1 MTCHNVRIIRCSNAA
16 DVGDE
21 MKSFGV
27 DPRGIRIMAPKG
39 RFHLLSIEKVKY
51 AAASIL
57 KQEMLAK
64 GGEAALSGD
73 IYLGGDRTTD
83 MLLMATERT
92 LERVVKV
99 LHIQPLPS
107 LQELADEI
115 DAAVRRASKRDFA
128 SCRIGK
134 RDFVWGEHTY
144 VVGIVNVT
152 PDSFS
157 GDGSLRHDDDSPEA
171 GADRA
176 VAQALSFLERGADI
190 LDIGGESTRPGA
202 AAVDIEAE
210 LGRVIPVIQRLRQM
224 VDAPISIDTYKA
236 DVARSALDVGADLVN
251 DVWGLQM
258 DPQMASLVAERGV
271 PVILMHNRSKPR
283 NAEQQRRLGGRYVG
297 VQYENLMADIIREL
311 RQQVRYAMREG
322 ISRDRIIVDP
332 GIGFGKTVEQ
342 NLRLLNNLDE
352 LRVMGLP
359 ILIGPSRKS
368 FIGYTLDLPPDDR
381 LEGTAAA
388 AALGIV
394 RGADMVR
401 VHDVGPLVRVARMTD
416 AIVHAG

>member
-1 MTCHNVRIIRCSNAA
+1 M
-16 DVGDE
+16 E
-21 MKSFGV
+21 SFGV

-39 RFHLLSIEKVKY
+39 RFHLLRIEKVKY

-115 DAAVRRASKRDFA
+115 DAAVRRASKHDFA
-128 SCRIGK
+128 SCRLGN
-134 RDFVWGEHTY
+134 RDFVWGEQTY

-157 GDGSLRHDDDSPEA
+157 GDGLLRRDDDSPEA
-171 GADRA
+171 GVERA
-176 VAQALSFLERGADI
+176 VAQALALLEQGADI

-202 AAVDIEAE
+202 AAIDAEAE
-210 LGRVIPVIQRLRQM
+210 LGRVIPVIQRLRPM

-236 DVARSALDVGADLVN
+236 DVARAALDVGADLVN

-271 PVILMHNRSKPR
+271 PVIIMHNRSKPR
-283 NAEQQRRLGGRYVG
+283 NAEQRRLLGGRYVG

-311 RQQVRYAMREG
+311 RRQVRYAVREG
-322 ISRDRIIVDP
+322 VSRDRIIIDP

-342 NLRLLNNLDE
+342 NLSLLNNLDE

-359 ILIGPSRKS
+359 ILVGPSRKS

-381 LEGTAAA
+381 IEGTGAAV
-388 AALGIV
+388 ALGIV

-401 VHDVGPLVRVARMTD
+401 VHDVSRLVRVARMTD
-416 AIVHAG
+416 AIVHAT